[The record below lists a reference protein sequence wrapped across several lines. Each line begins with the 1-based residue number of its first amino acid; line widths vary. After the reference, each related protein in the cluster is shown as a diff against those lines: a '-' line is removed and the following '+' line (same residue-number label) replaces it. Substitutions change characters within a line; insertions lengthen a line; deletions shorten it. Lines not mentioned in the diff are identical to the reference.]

1 MEAIFLLYKT
11 TSTMASTS
19 YAGGVALAV
28 LGTLA
33 AIYHDRAVFDA
44 RRKDIVTQPGWP
56 LVGNLPI
63 ILQWQDMIH
72 DFLVEAFTFLNEP
85 NV

>member
-1 MEAIFLLYKT
+1 MGAILLLYKM
-11 TSTMASTS
+11 TSTTN
-19 YAGGVALAV
+19 YVGGAALAA

-44 RRKDIVTQPGWP
+44 RRQDIVTQPGWP

-63 ILQWQDMIH
+63 ILQWKDYIH
-72 DFLVEAFTFLNEP
+72 DFLVEAFTFLNES
-85 NV
+85 NM

>member
-1 MEAIFLLYKT
+1 
-11 TSTMASTS
+11 MASKSSATS
-19 YAGGVALAV
+19 YAGVVALAA

-44 RRKDIVTQPGWP
+44 RRQDIVTQPGWP

-63 ILQWQDMIH
+63 ILQWKDMIH
-72 DFLVEAFTFLNEP
+72 EFLVEAFTFLNEP
-85 NV
+85 NM